1 MSWRISYEEIK
12 NEQEVYSVFYF
23 SVCELIIQN
32 CINLPSNHSSSMRSL
47 SCIGTTQFDA
57 IRGSVRGQK
66 VGAWT

>member
-12 NEQEVYSVFYF
+12 NEQEVYSVFNFFVHEF
-23 SVCELIIQN
+23 SIQN

-57 IRGSVRGQK
+57 IRGTIRGQK
-66 VGAWT
+66 VGACR